1 MSEDILNYY
10 GTSMQIRVGDKIMY
24 PKWFKKVPGTVV
36 YVPGQSPVNKSMEY
50 DDVKQWGIK
59 LDCEPNDIIMLGYFP
74 PDDGSY
80 RLLVWSLILFQP
92 SVANLYLV
100 TLQWCGQRHP
110 LLF

>member
-1 MSEDILNYY
+1 MIIMSEDILNYY

-59 LDCEPNDIIMLGYFP
+59 LDSEPNDIIMLGYFP
-74 PDDGSY
+74 PDDVVPK
-80 RLLVWSLILFQP
+80 RLEFVQRGDSLKELSPDDEI
-92 SVANLYLV
+92 V
-100 TLQWCGQRHP
+100 
-110 LLF
+110 